1 MSGAAPGTFKKDAA
15 VGFLTSVGDVVHR
28 TLGGAWSGVE
38 AVVATQQD
46 CDFSVPVFPDFALV
60 ELCIGGRMVAENKFD
75 GWATGSEGVYRPG
88 ALFFFPPKRE
98 GECRSHGDSAEL
110 LQLVIDNKMLDEVK
124 TEILAGD
131 PDASDLLGFNA
142 VHQPRMRFC
151 AEALHRELLA
161 PSAGGAL
168 MAEAMTQALCVEI
181 VRGYSS
187 GRVSSREPAKA
198 TLSPAQLDRALD
210 AIEAAVPGDAGLEE
224 IAKAVGYSTFHFSR
238 AFKAATGTTPHQVL
252 IERRLA
258 RARERLERGTDPI
271 VDVALECGFSSQ
283 AHMTSTFTR
292 QLGVSPGRYRKERGG

>member
-1 MSGAAPGTFKKDAA
+1 
-15 VGFLTSVGDVVHR
+15 
-28 TLGGAWSGVE
+28 
-38 AVVATQQD
+38 
-46 CDFSVPVFPDFALV
+46 
-60 ELCIGGRMVAENKFD
+60 
-75 GWATGSEGVYRPG
+75 
-88 ALFFFPPKRE
+88 
-98 GECRSHGDSAEL
+98 
-110 LQLVIDNKMLDEVK
+110 
-124 TEILAGD
+124 
-131 PDASDLLGFNA
+131 
-142 VHQPRMRFC
+142 MRFC
-151 AEALHRELLA
+151 AEALHQELLT

-187 GRVSSREPAKA
+187 GRVSTREPAKA

-238 AFKAATGTTPHQVL
+238 AFKAATGTSPHQVL
-252 IERRLA
+252 IERRVA

-292 QLGVSPGRYRKERGG
+292 QLGVSPGRYRKERAR

>member
-1 MSGAAPGTFKKDAA
+1 MSGAASGTFDKDAA
-15 VGFLTSVGDVVHR
+15 VGFLTSVGAVVHR

-38 AVVATQQD
+38 AIVATQQD

-142 VHQPRMRFC
+142 VHHPRMRFC

-224 IAKAVGYSTFHFSR
+224 IAKRGRLLDLPLLARVQGRDRHDAAPGADRASRWPAPASGSSAAPTRSWTSRSSAASR
-238 AFKAATGTTPHQVL
+238 A
-252 IERRLA
+252 RR
-258 RARERLERGTDPI
+258 T
-271 VDVALECGFSSQ
+271 
-283 AHMTSTFTR
+283 
-292 QLGVSPGRYRKERGG
+292 

>member
-1 MSGAAPGTFKKDAA
+1 MNQVTPDTIDKHGLIGL
-15 VGFLTSVGDVVHR
+15 LTSVGDVEHR

-38 AVVATQQD
+38 AVLSIQQEFEIERPSLD
-46 CDFSVPVFPDFALV
+46 GCSLI
-60 ELCIGGRMVAENKFD
+60 ELCTAGRMNSDVAFD
-75 GWATGSEGVYRPG
+75 GMATSTRCTIRPG
-88 ALFFFPPKRE
+88 AVSFVPAGRPATVRNCD
-98 GECRSHGDSAEL
+98 GSAEL
-110 LQLVIDNKMLDEVK
+110 LQLVVDDAILVEVK
-124 TEILAGD
+124 AEVLSGD
-131 PDASDLLGFNA
+131 PDGSDLLGFNT
-142 VHQPRMRFC
+142 VHDARMRFC
-151 AEALHRELLA
+151 AEALHRELLH

-187 GRVSSREPAKA
+187 GRVSTREPAHA

-224 IAKAVGYSTFHFSR
+224 IARAVGYSTFHFAR

-252 IERRLA
+252 IERRVA

-271 VDVALECGFSSQ
+271 VDVALDCGFSSQ

-292 QLGVSPGRYRKERGG
+292 QLGVSPGRYRKERAR